1 MERKGAPLCVGLD
14 PMLDRLPPELRG
26 EDPAGAYERFCRG
39 IVDAVTD
46 TLKSRGEVT
55 FTGFGKFSTS
65 ERKARMGVN
74 PRNPSEKVHIPA
86 ATVPK
91 FSAGSGLKSAV
102 KSGGSS
108 Y

>member
-1 MERKGAPLCVGLD
+1 MTKSD
-14 PMLDRLPPELRG
+14 
-26 EDPAGAYERFCRG
+26 F
-39 IVDAVTD
+39 IDAVA
-46 TLKSRGEVT
+46 SRSGLSKKDAGVALDAVLDSVKDALQKGDEVA
-55 FTGFGKFSTS
+55 FTGFGKFSTAN
-65 ERKARMGVN
+65 RAARTGVN
-74 PRNPSEKVHIPA
+74 PRNPTEKVHIPA